1 MIVSKIQFTA
11 EKNNCGEIKSF
22 IENLAP
28 LFKTNRNCRG
38 ISVFQTG
45 RDSVTSLAVY
55 SNQINANA
63 SICGLVKIFEA
74 IAPKLKFLPKREF
87 VGLDEFQ
94 NYSDDSLIFHHEFEK
109 GILN

>member
-11 EKNNCGEIKSF
+11 EKNLCGEIKSF

-28 LFKTNRNCRG
+28 LFTLNRNCQE

-45 RDSVTSLAVY
+45 ENSATSLAVY
-55 SNQINANA
+55 SNQIKANA
-63 SICGLVKIFEA
+63 SIMGLVKIFQA

-87 VGLDEFQ
+87 VSMDELK
-94 NYSDDSLIFHHEFEK
+94 NYSADSLIFHLVF
-109 GILN
+109 